1 MENRYFY
8 TMNDILLKYNTLSP
22 DIQKEVNDFL
32 DFMLSKYNGKK
43 MFDIKS
49 WKSKIKNVSTWTEED
64 IKVLE
69 EGRQHLNQ
77 WKTEE
82 W

>member
-1 MENRYFY
+1 MS
-8 TMNDILLKYNTLSP
+8 DILIKYNTLSP

-32 DFMLSKYNGKK
+32 DFLLSKYKGKK
-43 MFDIKS
+43 AFDIKS
-49 WKSKIKNVSTWTEED
+49 WKNKIKNVSIWTDED
-64 IKVLE
+64 IKAFE
-69 EGRQHLNQ
+69 EVRHQFNQ

>member
-22 DIQKEVNDFL
+22 DIQREVNDFL
-32 DFMLSKYNGKK
+32 DFMLSKYKGKK
-43 MFDIKS
+43 MFDMTS

-64 IKVLE
+64 IKTLE

>member
-8 TMNDILLKYNTLSP
+8 TMNDILIKYNTLSP

-43 MFDIKS
+43 IFDIKS
-49 WKSKIKNVSTWTEED
+49 WKNKIKNVSTWTDED
-64 IKVLE
+64 IKVFE
-69 EGRQHLNQ
+69 EGRQQFNQ

>member
-8 TMNDILLKYNTLSP
+8 TMNDILVKYSTLSP
-22 DIQKEVNDFL
+22 DIQQEVSDFL
-32 DFMLSKYNGKK
+32 DFMLSKHKGKK
-43 MFDIKS
+43 IFDIKS
-49 WKSKIKNVSTWTEED
+49 WKTKIKNVSTWTDED
-64 IKVLE
+64 INAFE

-77 WKTEE
+77 WKTEK